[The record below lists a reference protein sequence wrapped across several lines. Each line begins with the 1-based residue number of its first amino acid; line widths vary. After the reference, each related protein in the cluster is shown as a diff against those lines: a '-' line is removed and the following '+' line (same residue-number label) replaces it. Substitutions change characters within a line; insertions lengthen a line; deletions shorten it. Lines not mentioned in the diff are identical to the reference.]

1 MTSNVLNKQRK
12 VWMGITGED
21 KNALN
26 SGKFRFAFT
35 SRASIVGCESEHTSC
50 ERKEFLRHPKRNKDK
65 LYNREGLS
73 EQL

>member
-1 MTSNVLNKQRK
+1 MLNRHRK

-35 SRASIVGCESEHTSC
+35 SRASIVGRESEHTSC
-50 ERKEFLRHPKRNKDK
+50 ERKPSEFLRHPKRNKDK